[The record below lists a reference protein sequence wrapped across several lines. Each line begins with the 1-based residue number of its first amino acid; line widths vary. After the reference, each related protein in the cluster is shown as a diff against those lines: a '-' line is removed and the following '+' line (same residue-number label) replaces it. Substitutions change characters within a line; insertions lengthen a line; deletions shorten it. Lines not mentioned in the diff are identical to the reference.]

1 MYVHRTKQ
9 MTPLKIWIQNVCE
22 KLIENLLQCQFS
34 NKYNFCNELFIWFL
48 KSKYRHNNF
57 TYSISRYLI
66 GIYQMVILFFI
77 FIWTWNGI
85 VRYFPLISSP
95 LCICGLPLQTQWAA
109 LLMAPLYIWDPCFSH
124 SMTPVSWIVKNEHGI
139 LEKNKINGGNFL
151 LVKLFIIP
159 IMKFI
164 IIPPRII

>member
-1 MYVHRTKQ
+1 M
-9 MTPLKIWIQNVCE
+9 
-22 KLIENLLQCQFS
+22 
-34 NKYNFCNELFIWFL
+34 FIWFL

-57 TYSISRYLI
+57 TYLI
-66 GIYQMVILFFI
+66 RI
-77 FIWTWNGI
+77 
-85 VRYFPLISSP
+85 FPLISSP

-151 LVKLFIIP
+151 LVKLFIIL

-164 IIPPRII
+164 IIPPRIIVLFSYVSSISITSILAINPYCAWHQTELFFLEISILLR

>member
-1 MYVHRTKQ
+1 M
-9 MTPLKIWIQNVCE
+9 N
-22 KLIENLLQCQFS
+22 FS
-34 NKYNFCNELFIWFL
+34 IWFL

-164 IIPPRII
+164 IIPPRIIVLFSYVSSISITSILAINPYCAWHQTELFFLEISILLR

>member
-1 MYVHRTKQ
+1 M
-9 MTPLKIWIQNVCE
+9 N
-22 KLIENLLQCQFS
+22 FS
-34 NKYNFCNELFIWFL
+34 IWFL

-164 IIPPRII
+164 IIPPRIIVLFSYVVFL